1 MKFSVKIPGIEH
13 QSQII
18 TIDRKRLIPVG
29 TISEFL
35 NNSDHFYNYEGR
47 EVFAEYIG
55 PSRIDGHPMFIVD
68 TLSLERQDKISKI
81 IYTK

>member
-18 TIDRKRLIPVG
+18 TIERKRLIPVG
-29 TISEFL
+29 SISEFL
-35 NNSDHFYNYEGR
+35 NNSDCFYNYEGR
-47 EVFAEYIG
+47 EVFAKYIG
-55 PSRIDGHPMFIVD
+55 KSRIDGHPIFIID
-68 TLSLERQDKISKI
+68 TTSLEREDKILKI